1 LEQDVGLL
9 YGLSGIVV
17 ESKAKADEVQG
28 PMSLIT
34 VEFLSCYKVLKVLIV
49 CPNFYWI
56 DYFFKEMSPLFQGPD
71 DSQYLFVM
79 DLIILFH

>member
-1 LEQDVGLL
+1 MGQDVGLL
-9 YGLSGIVV
+9 YGLSGVVV

-34 VEFLSCYKVLKVLIV
+34 VEFLSCHKVLKVLVV

-56 DYFFKEMSPLFQGPD
+56 DCFFEEMSPLFQGPD
-71 DSQYLFVM
+71 DSQYLFVI
-79 DLIILFH
+79 DLIILFY